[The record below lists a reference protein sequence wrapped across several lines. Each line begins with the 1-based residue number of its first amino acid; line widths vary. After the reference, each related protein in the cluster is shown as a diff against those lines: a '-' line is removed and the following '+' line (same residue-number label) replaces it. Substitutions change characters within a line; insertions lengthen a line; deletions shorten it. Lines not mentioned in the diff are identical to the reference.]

1 MNREKMIEAITTAI
15 LGKTAPQAA
24 TAVLELCGPKRLVWN
39 LSGGHS
45 LDHESHTV
53 PTSYTV
59 RYAYQNGWKWAC
71 LGRGAYGWET
81 SPEAAQAAAQAH
93 ADAAH
98 WGNTAL
104 GDLIGGK

>member
-24 TAVLELCGPKRLVWN
+24 TAVLDLVGPKKLVWHKSDM
-39 LSGGHS
+39 SGWNG
-45 LDHESHTV
+45 DYHTL
-53 PTSYTV
+53 PTAYTV
-59 RYAYQNGWKWAC
+59 RCADENGWKWAC